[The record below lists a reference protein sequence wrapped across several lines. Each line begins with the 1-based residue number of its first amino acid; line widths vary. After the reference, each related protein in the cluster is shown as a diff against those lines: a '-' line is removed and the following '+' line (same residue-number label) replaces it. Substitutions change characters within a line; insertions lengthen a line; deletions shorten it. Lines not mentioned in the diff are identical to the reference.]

1 MDYIY
6 ETHLH
11 TIEASA
17 CSTTPG
23 EDYIAHMKELG
34 YSGIIVTDHY
44 FTGNS
49 CIPRTLPWEERVEKY
64 CSGYEHAK
72 AAAGS
77 DFTVLF
83 GIEYNFQGD
92 EFMIYGLDKA
102 WLLDHPGFETRD
114 RWEVYKMVHEAGA
127 IMIQAHPYRERG
139 YLSEIHITPGISDGV
154 EVYNAA
160 NPDWQNALGYEYAAK
175 KGFRMAAGSD
185 IHSLAQDDMGG
196 MRFSFPI
203 NTIQDYVNAFMAGE
217 GTPVYKRNVHCE
229 DGEFLPVS
237 EAKELMVPTKGSTLE
252 VFMH

>member
-1 MDYIY
+1 MEYIY

-17 CSTTPG
+17 CSSTPG
-23 EDYIAHMKELG
+23 ENYISYMKGLG

-49 CIPRTLPWEERVEKY
+49 CVPKDSPWEKRVEQY

-83 GIEYNFQGD
+83 GIEYNFYGD

-114 RWEVYKMVHEAGA
+114 RYEVAKMVHEAGA

-139 YLSEIHITPGISDGV
+139 YLSEINITPDISDGI

-160 NPDWQNALGYEYAAK
+160 NPDWQNALGYEYAVK
-175 KGFRMAAGSD
+175 RGFRMAGGSD
-185 IHSLAQDDMGG
+185 IHNFSQENMGG

-203 NTIQDYVNAFMAGE
+203 NTIDDYIEAFMSQE
-217 GTPVYKRNVHCE
+217 GTPVYLKDVHGKCG
-229 DGEFLPVS
+229 DFRPVS
-237 EAKELMVPTKGSTLE
+237 EAKELTIPTQGPTLE
-252 VFMH
+252 VFWH

>member
-1 MDYIY
+1 MEYIY

-17 CSTTPG
+17 CSSTPG
-23 EDYIAHMKELG
+23 EDYITYMKGLG

-49 CIPRTLPWEERVEKY
+49 CVPKNLPWEKRIEQY
-64 CSGYEHAK
+64 CCGYEHAK
-72 AAAGS
+72 AAAGD

-83 GIEYNFQGD
+83 KQ
-92 EFMIYGLDKA
+92 

-114 RWEVYKMVHEAGA
+114 RYEVYRMVHEAGA

-139 YLSEIHITPGISDGV
+139 YLSEINITPDISDGV

-160 NPDWQNALGYEYAAK
+160 NPDWQNSLAYEYAVK
-175 KGFRMAAGSD
+175 RGFKMAAGSD
-185 IHSLAQDDMGG
+185 IHNFSQENMGG

-203 NTIQDYVNAFMAGE
+203 NSIEDYKEAFMAGE
-217 GTPVYKRNVHCE
+217 GTPVYLKDVHGKH
-229 DGEFLPVS
+229 GELRPVS
-237 EAKELMVPTKGSTLE
+237 EAKELTIPTQESTLE
-252 VFMH
+252 VFWH

>member
-1 MDYIY
+1 MEYIY

-17 CSTTPG
+17 CSSTPG
-23 EDYIAHMKELG
+23 EDYITYMKGLG

-49 CIPRTLPWEERVEKY
+49 CVPKNLPWEKRIEQY

-72 AAAGS
+72 AAAGD

-83 GIEYNFQGD
+83 GIEYNFYGD
-92 EFMIYGLDKA
+92 EFMIYGLDKQ

-114 RWEVYKMVHEAGA
+114 RYEVYRMVHEAGA

-139 YLSEIHITPGISDGV
+139 YLSEINITPDISDGV

-160 NPDWQNALGYEYAAK
+160 NPDWQNALAYEYAAK
-175 KGFRMAAGSD
+175 RGFRMAGGSD
-185 IHSLAQDDMGG
+185 IHNFSQENMGG

-203 NTIQDYVNAFMAGE
+203 KSIDDYKEAFMAVE
-217 GTPVYKRNVHCE
+217 GTPVYRMNVHE
-229 DGEFLPVS
+229 GAGDFRPVS
-237 EAKELMVPTKGSTLE
+237 ESLELTKPTQDPTLE
-252 VFMH
+252 VFWH